1 MLALIKALRNG
12 KSSGGIDPVAGLPN
26 DGVVTKAN
34 ASQFTAEWPG

>member
-1 MLALIKALRNG
+1 MIKALRQG

-26 DGVVTKAN
+26 NGIVTKAN